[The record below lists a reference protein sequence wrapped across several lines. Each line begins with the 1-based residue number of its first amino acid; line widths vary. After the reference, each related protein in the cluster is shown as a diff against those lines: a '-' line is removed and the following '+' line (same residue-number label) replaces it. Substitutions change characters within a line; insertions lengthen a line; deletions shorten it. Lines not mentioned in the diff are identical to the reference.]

1 MIGKIQLVNK
11 QCSFSLRKLLLLC
24 FILCNGLQW
33 AQDNVKYGA
42 DFGKIKIPLPQSI
55 VSKYTYDPTTELYI
69 FSEEIEGYPVGTPLV
84 LTLEEFEILVL
95 KEQMESY
102 FQEKI
107 AALSGKSSNLEE
119 SQKNLLPEVYVN
131 NKFFQTIF
139 GSNSIDVVPQGSIG
153 IDLGVRYQKTDNPI
167 SSPRDRRN
175 FGFDFDQQISL
186 SLLGNI
192 GERLQ
197 IIANYDTES
206 TFDFQNLIKIRFNPP
221 TLADATE
228 ILPDNYRRQ
237 IGAFQNRFEQA
248 QETINEVREGV
259 NEAKAAIEQTRQK
272 IESLKKSID

>member
-1 MIGKIQLVNK
+1 M
-11 QCSFSLRKLLLLC
+11 
-24 FILCNGLQW
+24 
-33 AQDNVKYGA
+33 
-42 DFGKIKIPLPQSI
+42 PQSI

-84 LTLEEFEILVL
+84 LTLEEFETLVL

-259 NEAKAAIEQTRQK
+259 NEAKAAIEQTRQ
-272 IESLKKSID
+272 IDIYGPGSLSTG